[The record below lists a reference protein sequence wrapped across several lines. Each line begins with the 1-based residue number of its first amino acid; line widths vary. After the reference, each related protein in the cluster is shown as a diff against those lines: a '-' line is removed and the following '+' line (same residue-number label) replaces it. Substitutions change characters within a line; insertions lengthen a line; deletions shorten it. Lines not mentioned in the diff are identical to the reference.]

1 MQIKFHTIFKGTQ
14 VLLQKWFLAIGLMVH
29 AKKSLSS
36 CQLARDLE
44 IRRGICNNAS
54 VRQWLIDQGELLQG
68 VIEADETYLGGK
80 PRHKDKNNKRGRGA
94 SGKTSVVGAV
104 ERKGDVKATVTDD
117 TKGATVLEFIGQSVE
132 SEESALITDEYKA
145 YTNAYK
151 LMSHRVIKH
160 GEGYVDAEDKTL
172 HINTIE
178 GFWSLLKRAWYGS
191 HHKYTKGWSPLFV
204 AEACWKYNHRKDADS
219 FNGLLKTC
227 FT

>member
-1 MQIKFHTIFKGTQ
+1 MRSTTQ
-14 VLLQKWFLAIGLMVH
+14 
-29 AKKSLSS
+29 
-36 CQLARDLE
+36 
-44 IRRGICNNAS
+44 RRGNTS
-54 VRQWLIDQGELLQG
+54 
-68 VIEADETYLGGK
+68 K
-80 PRHKDKNNKRGRGA
+80 PGPCLATTSKSILCVFFTCHPRRGA